1 MQATSSL
8 PSQCPGGW
16 LSSWPTAAAL
26 KLPKRCRIV
35 FSDGLMPAWVN
46 EAAVGE
52 VPRSAAK
59 LWTVESL
66 VRQPEAPSTEFKSV
80 RVVYGWVH
88 HPIHF
93 SNHLRSELAE
103 GAYDLLRPRR
113 S

>member
-26 KLPKRCRIV
+26 KLPKRRRIV

-52 VPRSAAK
+52 VPRSATK

-66 VRQPEAPSTEFKSV
+66 VHNRRRHPPNSKSV

-103 GAYDLLRPRR
+103 GA
-113 S
+113 